1 MGYITIRDIHRSSIG
16 IVFMPTGIQFPHT
29 RAQLALI
36 ARDHRFREMIIG
48 ESHGNGL
55 FSGNESDIDEDEQTK
70 VSSDLVRRVAALL
83 DDEREEELK
92 ELLKKTFELD
102 DESVSILY
110 IDRDSLTSYICSLTR
125 LFFLV
130 RDSCA

>member
-1 MGYITIRDIHRSSIG
+1 
-16 IVFMPTGIQFPHT
+16 MPTGIQFPHT

-102 DESVSILY
+102 EESVSILY
-110 IDRDSLTSYICSLTR
+110 IGRDSLTSYICSLTH